1 MIHLLR
7 HTAEF
12 PGTLS
17 DAKMP
22 DYTWHIAHEHWA
34 YASEFRLH
42 HVEQIRDIA
51 RMERE
56 RGNLDTERETLKHI
70 RPLN

>member
-1 MIHLLR
+1 MTYEH
-7 HTAEF
+7 

-22 DYTWHIAHEHWA
+22 DYTWHIAREHWA
-34 YASEFRLH
+34 YASDFRLH

-51 RMERE
+51 MMERA
-56 RGNLDTERETLKHI
+56 RGNFHMEYETLKHI
-70 RPLN
+70 HPLN